1 MILLENTEYGYGE
14 SEFTLKV
21 DKLAVN
27 KGELVA
33 LTGPSGSGKSTLLRV
48 ISGEQQPDKG
58 TVTVNNQNLASLSEH
73 ALRKFRLLHIGL
85 FTQNQNL
92 LNYLNVRENILLV
105 KSLDSSFKVNDEWQ
119 QIADKCGIPN
129 LMNRFPSQLSEGEKQ
144 RVSLCRALSGHAE
157 LILADEPT
165 SNLDSENSK
174 IITQTLLENCRKF
187 NRTLVMVTH
196 DLSLLEQFDRSLE
209 ISSLGKAE

>member
-1 MILLENTEYGYGE
+1 MILLENIEYGYGE

-48 ISGEQQPDKG
+48 ISGEQRPDKG
-58 TVTVNNQNLASLSEH
+58 TVTVNNQKVASLSEH

-105 KSLDSSFKVNDEWQ
+105 KSLDSSFKVNEEWQ
-119 QIADKCGIPN
+119 QIAEKCGISN

-174 IITQTLLENCRKF
+174 IITQTLLDNCRKF

-196 DLSLLEQFDRSLE
+196 DLSLLEQFDRTLE
-209 ISSLGKAE
+209 ISSLGKAQ